1 MSDLINDIITII
13 SSIIGTGSVAS
24 IITMYQKNNKNNKKF
39 NDKLESDYEE
49 IKILKQQI
57 ISNKNELYEMQKIN
71 NELRLS
77 ILRIENKLEIIS
89 NNLIM
94 NNKNNNE
101 ININKT
107 ITKNDKKDDGENNN
121 EKY

>member
-13 SSIIGTGSVAS
+13 SSVIGTGSVAS

-107 ITKNDKKDDGENNN
+107 ITKNDKKVDGENNN